1 VATPRAVLVGDAA
14 GLVDPFSGDG
24 MYEAFLS
31 SKIAAETIAD
41 LLAGDV
47 ADLSG
52 YPDRLGAALEPH
64 MAGAWVAKLMIERS
78 PAVMMGILHIPG
90 MTRVVAERMG
100 NVDSGH
106 GPVTRRVARRVGRR
120 ARRALGSHAA

>member
-1 VATPRAVLVGDAA
+1 MTEQALSDILRRGGAIRASRT
-14 GLVDPFSGDG
+14 GLS
-24 MYEAFLS
+24 EQ
-31 SKIAAETIAD
+31 SKEKK
-41 LLAGDV
+41 
-47 ADLSG
+47 
-52 YPDRLGAALEPH
+52 
-64 MAGAWVAKLMIERS
+64 AWVAKLMIERS

-120 ARRALGSHAA
+120 ARRALGRHAA